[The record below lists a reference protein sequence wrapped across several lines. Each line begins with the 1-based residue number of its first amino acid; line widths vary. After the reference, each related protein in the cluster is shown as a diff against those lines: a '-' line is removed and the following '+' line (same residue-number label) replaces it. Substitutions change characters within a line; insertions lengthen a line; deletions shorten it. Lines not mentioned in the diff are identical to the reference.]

1 MHMMKSKIRID
12 ASTPLLIPII
22 NPKLQVVGV
31 AVGVNKFVAVGVSV
45 AANDT
50 SMTVN

>member
-1 MHMMKSKIRID
+1 MRTAREKTVTGTTIAITTPWSK
-12 ASTPLLIPII
+12 
-22 NPKLQVVGV
+22 VVGV
-31 AVGVNKFVAVGVSV
+31 AVGVNKFVAVGVGV

>member
-1 MHMMKSKIRID
+1 MTEGRKMID
-12 ASTPLLIPII
+12 AITPNAIPII
-22 NPKLQVVGV
+22 TPRSRVVGV

>member
-1 MHMMKSKIRID
+1 MRKIRETDTAITTVTPG
-12 ASTPLLIPII
+12 ST
-22 NPKLQVVGV
+22 VVGV
-31 AVGVNKFVAVGVSV
+31 AVGVNKVVTAGVSV

>member
-1 MHMMKSKIRID
+1 MID
-12 ASTPLLIPII
+12 AITIPII
-22 NPKLQVVGV
+22 TPRSRVVGV
-31 AVGVNKFVAVGVSV
+31 AVGVNKFVAVGVST